1 MGHSSEEKI
10 KILYEDSLNDI
21 RDLTNRMESM
31 SSAVV
36 SAAEKV
42 AQGKT
47 DLVRQREQLMNDVDT
62 IKEAVVKIACKNG
75 VGKAEVSAAVHEILL
90 GEDGPMKDLR
100 TISSRFFST
109 EANATK
115 WLVRATNRMDQFVWY
130 LFGAAMVGGVAGGV
144 AGGIV
149 IKLLLH

>member
-21 RDLTNRMESM
+21 RDLTSRMESM
-31 SSAVV
+31 VPAVV

-47 DLVRQREQLMNDVDT
+47 DLARQREQFMNDVGT
-62 IKEAVVKIACKNG
+62 IKEAVVKIAGKNDA
-75 VGKAEVSAAVHEILL
+75 GKAEVSAAVHEILL
-90 GEDGPMKDLR
+90 GERGPMKDLR
-100 TISSRFFST
+100 AISSRFFST
-109 EANATK
+109 EAQATK
-115 WLVRATNRMDQFVWY
+115 WLTRATNRMDQFVWY
-130 LFGAAMVGGVAGGV
+130 LLGAAMVGGVTGGV

-149 IKLLLH
+149 IKLLSH

>member
-47 DLVRQREQLMNDVDT
+47 DLVRQREQFMNDVGT
-62 IKEAVVKIACKNG
+62 IKEAVVKIAGKNDA
-75 VGKAEVSAAVHEILL
+75 GKAEVSEAVHEILL
-90 GEDGPMKDLR
+90 GERGPMKDLR
-100 TISSRFFST
+100 AISSRFFST
-109 EANATK
+109 EAQATK
-115 WLVRATNRMDQFVWY
+115 WLARATNRMDQFVWW
-130 LFGAAMVGGVAGGV
+130 LLGAAMVGGVTGGV
-144 AGGIV
+144 VGGIV
-149 IKLLLH
+149 MKLLSH